1 MTKKA
6 ICYESAQGSS
16 SEDAFHE
23 SDDFSKP
30 QTICGCETEIVA
42 LLAIRLRGVR
52 TSQVEIDAII
62 QKLLAFRAELV
73 VGIHYQTPAVNVEC
87 LHALVFLRAVDVEVF
102 GEVQK
107 LRFGLL
113 ASRRGSASD

>member
-6 ICYESAQGSS
+6 ICCKSVQPPS

-23 SDDFSKP
+23 SDDLLKP
-30 QTICGCETEIVA
+30 QTICGGETEIVA

-73 VGIHYQTPAVNVEC
+73 VGIHCQTPTVNVES
-87 LHALVFLRAVDVEVF
+87 LHTFVFPGAVDIEVF
-102 GEVQK
+102 GEV
-107 LRFGLL
+107 
-113 ASRRGSASD
+113 

>member
-16 SEDAFHE
+16 SEYAFHE
-23 SDDFSKP
+23 SDDLLKP
-30 QTICGCETEIVA
+30 QTICGGETEIVA

-73 VGIHYQTPAVNVEC
+73 VGIHYQTPAVNVES
-87 LHALVFLRAVDVEVF
+87 LHPFMFLTAVGTEVF
-102 GEVQK
+102 SEVEK
-107 LRFGLL
+107 LPFGLL
-113 ASRRGSASD
+113 ASRRRSASD